1 MEFQLPPDLVERLII
16 HERAFNAALVSLK
29 ATIDE
34 MYSDAGDVPL
44 NPASVIRA
52 AVSAPEGASGLSA
65 LVLPGGQ
72 LGEVAYRRG
81 AEARFK

>member
-1 MEFQLPPDLVERLII
+1 MELKLPPALVEALITR
-16 HERAFNAALVSLK
+16 ERAFNAALVSLT
-29 ATIDE
+29 ATIDG

-44 NPASVIRA
+44 NAARVATP

-72 LGEVAYRRG
+72 QGEVAYRRG